1 MSLDTKQLA
10 ALAEILR
17 QGSFEAAAAALG
29 VTQSAISQRL
39 KALEDSFGCILVER
53 STPCRGTAAGLRL
66 AAHADAVALMEAD
79 LARSLGLGGPRSHS
93 SQRVRIAVNADSLA
107 TWLPAA
113 LDDTGQFSFELMVDD
128 ETVSADWLRRGE
140 VMAAVTTQ
148 QSPVQGCNV
157 HKLGAM
163 RYVATA
169 APEFIHKWLPDGAT
183 PAAMAMAPML
193 RFSLNDALQPNW
205 LKRHIGA
212 GLHPPVHFVPST
224 TGFVQA
230 TLAGLGWALN
240 PESLVAEHLARGT
253 LVELKPDSRLDTGL
267 YWQVSRILAPAL
279 AEVTDKLCHTAKRA
293 LEPLTAQRP

>member
-1 MSLDTKQLA
+1 MSLDPKQLT

-17 QGSFEAAAAALG
+17 HGSFEAAAVALG

-39 KALEDSFGCILVER
+39 KALEDSFGSVLIER
-53 STPCRGTAAGLRL
+53 GTPCRGTAAGLKL
-66 AAHADAVALMEAD
+66 AAHADAVALMEAE
-79 LARSLGLGGPRSHS
+79 LSRSLGLS
-93 SQRVRIAVNADSLA
+93 SQTPASPQRVRIAVNADSLA

-113 LDDTGQFSFELMVDD
+113 LDDTGRFIFELMVDD

-148 QSPVQGCNV
+148 KSPVRGCNV

-169 APEFIHKWLPDGAT
+169 SPGFMQKWLPDGPT
-183 PAAMAMAPML
+183 TAAIAAAPML
-193 RFSLNDALQPNW
+193 RFSMNDTLQPDW
-205 LKRHIGA
+205 LKRVIGTD
-212 GLHPPVHFVPST
+212 LHPPVHFVPST
-224 TGFVQA
+224 SGFVQA

-240 PESLVAEHLARGT
+240 PECLVAAHLARGT
-253 LVELKPDSRLDTGL
+253 LVELKPDSRVDTAL
-267 YWQVSRILAPAL
+267 YWQISRILAPAL
-279 AEVTDKLCHTAKRA
+279 ADVTGKLCHTAKRA